1 MWEDRLGTFSFMAR
15 KNENVVRAEGGRRMR
30 RRDLQL
36 LRFPSQVPLSLL
48 RVVDL
53 CLFASGPDGAYRR
66 PEGSASRL
74 GFLALLLLHLSVS
87 PSICAA
93 SWAAVWRRGLLH
105 CRGASSPVVS
115 LFLWDFGEE
124 GERVVDRVAPPVRR
138 QFAALVLGS
147 IRLGMTILGSRWF
160 VELEVSPS
168 WFGVC
173 WWILLPRQWVVC
185 WSTQVVGA
193 RAQWPTRVSCYVLS
207 KLEAYRL
214 GLCPCSFFV
223 IALASDGSNITN
235 FSLSVPDSFGRVV
248 VLVSLTATSSVRPSL
263 TSQHLTGLFELMSW
277 LVLRSFRRVVLR
289 WAIIFKS
296 GFIAEA
302 KITGFRLSV
311 ELGSSFCGKLL
322 VRIGRASR
330 LRC

>member
-1 MWEDRLGTFSFMAR
+1 MDAGDLHGSICDMEFIY
-15 KNENVVRAEGGRRMR
+15 NVECG
-30 RRDLQL
+30 Q
-36 LRFPSQVPLSLL
+36 RFPSQVPLFLL

-124 GERVVDRVAPPVRR
+124 GERVVDRVVPPVRR
-138 QFAALVLGS
+138 QFAALVLGG
-147 IRLGMTILGSRWF
+147 IRIGMTILGSRWF

-185 WSTQVVGA
+185 WSTHVVGA
-193 RAQWPTRVSCYVLS
+193 RAQWPTRISFGFALSVSGRDGVAPPVRRQFAALVLGGI
-207 KLEAYRL
+207 RL
-214 GLCPCSFFV
+214 GMAILSSRWFV
-223 IALASDGSNITN
+223 ELEVSPSWLGVCWWILLPRQWVVGWSTHLVGARAQWPT
-235 FSLSVPDSFGRVV
+235 RVR
-248 VLVSLTATSSVRPSL
+248 SSVRFKEWSSMPL
-263 TSQHLTGLFELMSW
+263 QW
-277 LVLRSFRRVVLR
+277 LL
-289 WAIIFKS
+289 AMPPH
-296 GFIAEA
+296 
-302 KITGFRLSV
+302 
-311 ELGSSFCGKLL
+311 
-322 VRIGRASR
+322 
-330 LRC
+330 